1 MGAANRRAF
10 LVDILRYTGE
20 FLITCSLSFFL
31 YGLLL
36 GVWEDFRAPFQGYI
50 PLLIPIIYI
59 TSRAVMSLFRVYQ
72 QVVDLLQG
80 PETLACYVTLHDL
93 QTIWKQERGR
103 SWAYRE
109 AIGQRCIVN
118 IVPAESFAR
127 WLGKPDWQIHSDVAE
142 AEYRFAPDP
151 TALSTELLEQKPE
164 TISRRNH
171 GVYPITLETPRWV
184 FDLVQLGDLIRIT
197 LSRRTHR
204 IYNVEVLLSVMMPE

>member
-1 MGAANRRAF
+1 MGVANRRAF
-10 LVDILRYTGE
+10 WVAILRYSVE

-36 GVWEDFRAPFQGYI
+36 GVWEEYRAPFQGYI
-50 PLLIPIIYI
+50 PLLIPIIYV

-72 QVVDLLQG
+72 QVADLLQG

-93 QTIWKQERGR
+93 QTIRRQGR
-103 SWAYRE
+103 SRRRPR
-109 AIGQRCIVN
+109 AIGQRCIIN
-118 IVPAESFAR
+118 IVPADSFAR
-127 WLGKPDWQIHSDVAE
+127 WLGKPEWQIHSDVAE

-151 TALSTELLEQKPE
+151 TALSTELLSQKAE
-164 TISRRNH
+164 TISRSNG